1 MVTLREKL
9 LLVTCLE
16 GWIKFSLVEAVV
28 QELFVENSLDDL
40 VMIFEHIYIYIYIF
54 DYSNNDVIS
63 KLEVN

>member
-28 QELFVENSLDDL
+28 QELCVENSLDDL
-40 VMIFEHIYIYIYIF
+40 VMIFEHIYIF